1 MNTLRYGGRA
11 LISVWAYEQKLR
23 DNKPS
28 HYVNPSASKQ
38 KNTNNPS
45 ANEMQS
51 KLDIISKSTSIIEPV
66 LVVRENEVKSNHVG
80 HNVGVFIIYI
90 STLININKLNTFL
103 R

>member
-1 MNTLRYGGRA
+1 MDTLRYGGQA

-66 LVVRENEVKSNHVG
+66 LVVRENEVKSNCDHVG
-80 HNVGVFIIYI
+80 IYVHYIYI